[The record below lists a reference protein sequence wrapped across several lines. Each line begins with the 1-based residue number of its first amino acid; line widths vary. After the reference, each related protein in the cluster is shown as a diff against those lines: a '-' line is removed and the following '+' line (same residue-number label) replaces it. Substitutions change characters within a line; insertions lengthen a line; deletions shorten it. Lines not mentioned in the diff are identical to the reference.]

1 MDAVQLNKR
10 FQIFA
15 LRIIKLTESLPNN
28 VTGKTL
34 GYTTIT
40 GYNSKNGLKAK
51 AIVNVYRNQEGA
63 ITVPIVGQGYGNT
76 ITLKEDGTVWSTGYN
91 GYGQLMD
98 GTTNS
103 KSVIVQAKESEEK
116 AITNAKH
123 IKSAGYS
130 TFVSRKK
137 DKD

>member
-1 MDAVQLNKR
+1 
-10 FQIFA
+10 
-15 LRIIKLTESLPNN
+15 
-28 VTGKTL
+28 
-34 GYTTIT
+34 
-40 GYNSKNGLKAK
+40 
-51 AIVNVYRNQEGA
+51 
-63 ITVPIVGQGYGNT
+63 
-76 ITLKEDGTVWSTGYN
+76 
-91 GYGQLMD
+91 MD

-137 DKD
+137 KTKTEKTKDYM